1 MLRTIGGA
9 VMALILLSAAAAP
22 VRADDA
28 AVVWQPW
35 ERALVSG
42 RPYDS
47 PCTDVQVRVRFDG
60 PGGAART
67 GMAFWDGGTRYVIRC
82 CFPAPGEWR
91 WRTTC
96 TDTANRGLHAQAGVV
111 RVGRAAGGDNPLTR
125 HGYPRVSDDGRTLA
139 YADGTPLL
147 WIGDTCWAAPVHA
160 TDSDWGSYLANRA
173 RKGYTVLQI
182 SIAPD
187 WALAEARRPV
197 APFLST
203 LPDITRPNPAYFQR
217 LDRMIAAANGCGLVV
232 MMVGLI
238 ETPYRYPPPA
248 QVATFSRYVAARYA
262 AHAVIFSPS
271 FDSGIREAETPAS
284 AEAVREA
291 APSSLV
297 TMHMGTGVGPRFHSA
312 DWLSFDMVQSGHN
325 GGDARR
331 QSARAVGMP
340 AEVLALPGR
349 KPVINGEAIYEGDLG
364 GAYDVRRTAWLSV
377 LSGAVGYTA
386 GINQLYRWDDDAP
399 AMMDAPS
406 SDEVAL
412 LGRVLRATPWWTLEP
427 APGRILNQP
436 EDRARL
442 MALAVTS
449 DRSLALGYLPGNATI
464 ELDLSGLPTTCRAL
478 WVSPS
483 TGRRRPGVSITPSAK
498 VSLTPPDGRDWL
510 LLLAPSGSP
519 VVARLTKALDAA
531 AYRAVGPKASI
542 TFSAGAPP
550 NGLVRK
556 EPRDGEFGRASVG
569 GVACIVNENP
579 KRNRYLYLDIDDRI
593 VFRGGARSMAV
604 EVRLQSDDGFDGIA
618 LEYDATGAGGDAYR
632 SVLPASQKQAGGWT
646 TLTFQADAPYLG
658 NRQNSS
664 ADLRMHLNGHRC
676 RVASVEVR
684 LEGLTR

>member
-1 MLRTIGGA
+1 MRSTACRTIWGLLLLLAVAGGA
-9 VMALILLSAAAAP
+9 
-22 VRADDA
+22 RADDGA
-28 AVVWQPW
+28 TVWTPW
-35 ERALVSG
+35 ERALVSDRAYD
-42 RPYDS
+42 RP
-47 PCTDVQVRVRFDG
+47 CVDVQVRVRFDG
-60 PGGAART
+60 PGGATRA

-96 TDTANRGLHAQAGVV
+96 TETSNRGLHAQAGVM
-111 RVGRAAGGDNPLTR
+111 RVGSLRASTNPLVA
-125 HGYPRVSDDGRTLA
+125 HGYPRVSDDRRTLA

-160 TDSDWGSYLANRA
+160 TDIDWRSYIANRA
-173 RKGYTVLQI
+173 RKGYTVLQV

-203 LPDITRPNPAYFQR
+203 LPDITKPNPAYFQR
-217 LDRMIAAANGCGLVV
+217 LDRLISAANARGLVV
-232 MMVGLI
+232 LMVGLI

-248 QVATFSRYVAARYA
+248 QVATLSRYVAARYA

-271 FDSGIREAETPAS
+271 FDSGIREAETLAS

-297 TMHMGTGVGPRFHSA
+297 TMHMGTGVGPRFHNA
-312 DWLSFDMVQSGHN
+312 NWLSFDMVQSGHN

-406 SDEVAL
+406 SDQVGL
-412 LGRVLRATPWWTLEP
+412 LGRVLRAVPWWTLDP

-436 EDRARL
+436 DDRARL
-442 MALAVTS
+442 MAFALTP
-449 DRSLALGYLPGNATI
+449 DRSLGVAYLPGNAAV
-464 ELDLSGLPTTCRAL
+464 ELDLSGLPATCRAL

-483 TGRRRPGVSITPSAK
+483 TGRWRTGASVTPSPK
-498 VSLTPPDGRDWL
+498 VSLTPPDERDWL
-510 LLLAPSGSP
+510 LVLAAPGSP
-519 VVARLTKALDAA
+519 AVARLTKALDAVA
-531 AYRAVGPKASI
+531 TRAGGPNASI
-542 TFSAGAPP
+542 TFGADAPID
-550 NGLVRK
+550 GLVRK
-556 EPRDGEFGRASVG
+556 EPRDGEFGRATSG
-569 GVACIVNENP
+569 GAACIVNQNP
-579 KRNRYLYLDIDDRI
+579 TRSKYLYLDLDDRI
-593 VFRGGARSMAV
+593 AFRGGARGMAV
-604 EVRLQSDDGFDGIA
+604 EVRLQSDDGLDGIA
-618 LEYDATGAGGDAYR
+618 LEFDATGAGGSAYR

-658 NRQNSS
+658 NRQNSG
-664 ADLRMHLNGHRC
+664 ADMRVCLNGHRC
-676 RVASVEVR
+676 RVASVAVR
-684 LEGLTR
+684 LDGLTH